1 MTRHITGI
9 RKSKEFSLTEI
20 VSLLV
25 ISLVL
30 GVILALFSLY
40 VDAGVS
46 AWYTGIG
53 AAAFVQ
59 SFVGIM
65 VCYYEEHPKVLPGYI
80 LGAGLLLLA
89 HMNNWGIEL
98 NSAPTG
104 MFVASNNGNEG
115 GSDIFTFAK
124 DYGSLLAAS
133 LALIIPPLIALSYI
147 PSKKQ
152 KKVIK

>member
-1 MTRHITGI
+1 MNRHITGI

-25 ISLVL
+25 VSLVL
-30 GVILALFSLY
+30 GGVLALFSLY

-53 AAAFVQ
+53 AAVFVQ
-59 SFVGIM
+59 SFVGNM
-65 VCYYEEHPKVLPGYI
+65 VCYYEEHPKALPGYI

-89 HMNNWGIEL
+89 HLNNWGVEL

-104 MFVASNNGNEG
+104 MFVASNSNNEG
-115 GSDIFTFAK
+115 DSDIFTFSK
-124 DYGSLLAAS
+124 EYGSLLVAS
-133 LALIIPPLIALSYI
+133 LALIIPPLIALCYL
-147 PSKKQ
+147 PSKTQ
-152 KKVIK
+152 KGSK